1 MSNTNETEIKTV
13 LRTLIRSS
21 PHITASAVA
30 RLSGINIVS
39 VMPYYVEEER
49 VSAMSAVMLLLGERM
64 TGAMRKGQLNQV
76 YVRGD
81 TGHIVM
87 KSIGE
92 DAVLTVT
99 ASDEVPLGL
108 LFLEMELAAE
118 KLRRLV

>member
-1 MSNTNETEIKTV
+1 MSHANEIEIKTV
-13 LRTLIRSS
+13 LRTLIKSS

-30 RLSGINIVS
+30 RLSGLIISS

-64 TGAMRKGQLNQV
+64 TGAMRNGQLNQV

-81 TGHIVM
+81 NGHIVM

-99 ASDEVPLGL
+99 ATDEAPLGL

-118 KLRRLV
+118 KLQALI

>member
-1 MSNTNETEIKTV
+1 MSPANETEIKTV
-13 LRTLIRSS
+13 LRRLIKSS

-30 RLSGINIVS
+30 RLSGIVISS

-64 TGAMRKGQLNQV
+64 TGAMRNGQLNQV

-81 TGHIVM
+81 SGHIVM

-99 ASDEVPLGL
+99 ATDEAPLGL

-118 KLRRLV
+118 KLQELI